1 MRIEEIKKK
10 RQHLSE
16 IILGGGES
24 FTLDTDYCCEK
35 ALRVGDEISADDAKK
50 MQNESDYRRA
60 VSRSLW
66 YIERGDL
73 SRKSLA
79 EKLKK
84 AGFSSAARTRAVE
97 RMVEL
102 GLINDRE
109 YALRLAESLLKGCV
123 SRREATFKM
132 INKGLDRDTVRE
144 ALDCFECDPCAQIK
158 ALIIKKYK
166 NKLGSDEDIRKVF
179 AALQRKGFNYSD
191 IKRVL
196 MAFSEELKHSEE

>member
-16 IILGGGES
+16 ILLDSGEKIL
-24 FTLDTDYCCEK
+24 LDTDYCCEK
-35 ALRVGDEISADDAKK
+35 ALRVGDEITAAAAKK
-50 MQNESDYRRA
+50 MKDESDYRRA

-66 YIERGDL
+66 YIESGDL

-84 AGFSSAARTRAVE
+84 AGFSGDACRRAVE

-109 YALRLAESLLKGCV
+109 YALRLAESLLKNCV

-144 ALDCFECDPCAQIK
+144 ALDRFECDPCAQIK

-196 MAFSEELKHSEE
+196 MAFSEELKYSEE